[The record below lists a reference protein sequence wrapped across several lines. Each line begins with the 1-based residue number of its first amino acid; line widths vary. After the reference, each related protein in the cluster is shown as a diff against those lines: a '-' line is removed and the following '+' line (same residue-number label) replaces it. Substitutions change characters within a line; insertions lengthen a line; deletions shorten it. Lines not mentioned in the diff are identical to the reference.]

1 MQLYKRVLSYIT
13 HYWKHLIL
21 AIILTFV
28 FVISNYASYW
38 VSASFIKEL
47 FNPTQVEQQ
56 AQHEVESP
64 SPTPSP
70 EDLVG
75 FGEQAQKWEDR
86 INGFIRDIIIAENR
100 EKTLI
105 NICFIIFLAFLI
117 KNLSAYLRR
126 VTIYYVQL
134 NIVVNLRKELHQSL
148 MRLPLSFFN
157 RWHTGKLTSIV
168 FNDVNAIQN
177 VLKDTFIKLIN
188 HPIQVLVNLAL
199 LFMISWRLTI
209 ISLLIIPL
217 SGYII
222 VKIGQS
228 LRRKSRRVFQQ
239 ISVVVSAF
247 QESVSSVRI
256 VKAFTSED
264 KEEQRFRAAN
274 KDYFKKEYRAKR
286 LNFLTSP
293 LNETIGVGI
302 FVVLLWYGGNQVYA
316 GTGLS
321 PESFLRY
328 LVLMFALFQP
338 LRQFS
343 GLNNVIQMGLAAAER
358 IFNLIDMPREPY
370 EKPDAKPL
378 PQFRRSIELKDVTF
392 SYNGEIKVLKN
403 IWLTINKGEMVAFV
417 GHSGVGKS
425 TLVDLIPRFYEPQT
439 GVIEIDGTNIQDV
452 DLMSLRDQIGI
463 VTQETILFNDTV
475 RMNIGYGV
483 DECTDKDIIRAAKN
497 ANAWEFIKNME
508 HVLDTVIGE
517 RGANLSGGQR
527 QRISIARAILKN
539 TPILILDE
547 ATSSLDTQSE
557 KLVQNAIDNLMKNR
571 TVLAIA
577 HRLSTVIH
585 ADKIVVMEGGR
596 IIDIGKHDELLQK
609 SQVYKELYQ
618 MQFNES
624 V

>member
-47 FNPTQVEQQ
+47 FNPTQIEKPEQQ
-56 AQHEVESP
+56 QVESA
-64 SPTPSP
+64 TPSA

-75 FGEQAQKWEDR
+75 FGEQAQKWEEK

-100 EKTLI
+100 EKTLV
-105 NICFIIFLAFLI
+105 NICLIIFLAFLI

-126 VTIYYVQL
+126 VTIYYIQL
-134 NIVVNLRKELHQSL
+134 NIVVTLRRELHQSL
-148 MRLPLSFFN
+148 MRLPLTFFN

-188 HPIQVLVNLAL
+188 HPIQVVVNLAL

-209 ISLLIIPL
+209 ISLLIIPV

-264 KEEQRFRAAN
+264 REEQRFRAAN
-274 KDYFKKEYRAKR
+274 RDYFKKEFRAKR

-302 FVVLLWYGGNQVYA
+302 FVVLLWYGGNRVYA

-378 PQFRRSIELKDVTF
+378 PQFHRAIEMKDVDF
-392 SYNGEIKVLKN
+392 SYNGEVKVLKN
-403 IWLTINKGEMVAFV
+403 IWLSINKGEMVAFV

-425 TLVDLIPRFYEPQT
+425 TLVDLIPRFYEPQS
-439 GVIEIDGTNIQDV
+439 GVIEIDGMNIQDV
-452 DLMSLRDQIGI
+452 DLSSLRDQIGI

-483 DECTDKDIIRAAKN
+483 DKCTDQDIIEAAKN
-497 ANAWEFIKNME
+497 ANAWEFIKKME
-508 HVLDTVIGE
+508 HGLDTVIGE
-517 RGANLSGGQR
+517 RGINLSGGQR

-596 IIDIGKHDELLQK
+596 IIDIGRHEELLKK
-609 SQVYKELYQ
+609 SKVYKELYR
-618 MQFNES
+618 MQFNDQS